1 MVAIMRL
8 FTSVLSKNS
17 ALGQWKSFY
26 CKQNQ
31 LLFRSLES
39 RFIITSVNHLV
50 QMKGVRNLG
59 NS

>member
-1 MVAIMRL
+1 MRL